1 MRPAGGDTPTAA
13 PPLKLQ
19 DNLVISL
26 LAKRRFAVP
35 RVAARVKE
43 TWRLHSVPPA
53 REKLPV
59 RLAPPNVRIGV
70 SGLGGTLIGAWRCYG
85 GQRDG
90 AEHSSSSSPDFLGDA
105 VYTDRK
111 TVWTGQA
118 LPPLPSCPRGCR
130 QEQLTNAG
138 E

>member
-1 MRPAGGDTPTAA
+1 MP
-13 PPLKLQ
+13 
-19 DNLVISL
+19 S
-26 LAKRRFAVP
+26 
-35 RVAARVKE
+35 
-43 TWRLHSVPPA
+43 A

-118 LPPLPSCPRGCR
+118 LPPLPSCPRG
-130 QEQLTNAG
+130 AG
-138 E
+138 RNSSRTQVSDHVNRLRRPPLRGRKS

>member
-1 MRPAGGDTPTAA
+1 MP
-13 PPLKLQ
+13 
-19 DNLVISL
+19 S
-26 LAKRRFAVP
+26 
-35 RVAARVKE
+35 
-43 TWRLHSVPPA
+43 A

-90 AEHSSSSSPDFLGDA
+90 AEHSSSSSPDFLGHP
-105 VYTDRK
+105 VYPRPSDRLDRASPP
-111 TVWTGQA
+111 TSA
-118 LPPLPSCPRGCR
+118 LLPPRGR